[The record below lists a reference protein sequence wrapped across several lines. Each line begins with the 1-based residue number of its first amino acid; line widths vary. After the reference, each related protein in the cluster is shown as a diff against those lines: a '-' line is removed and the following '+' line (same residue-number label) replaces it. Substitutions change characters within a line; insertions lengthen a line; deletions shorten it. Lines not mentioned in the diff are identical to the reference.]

1 LYCGTDIDCVSVPE
15 NAKENAMTRW
25 VLGLIVIASL
35 TAVQEA
41 APDQI
46 LVRNCSDFPKAED
59 SKVSFPLMKPI
70 QRIVI

>member
-1 LYCGTDIDCVSVPE
+1 
-15 NAKENAMTRW
+15 MTRW